1 MRILTD
7 FADQAVLLPL
17 ILAVGTILLALGW
30 GRAARAWAFAVPGT
44 LVAMLVLKIIFL
56 ACAPLWPDL
65 PLRSPSGHVAAAA
78 AVYGSIA
85 WLLGLR
91 PSWLM
96 AAAAAAVIGASR
108 LALGVHNP
116 AEVALGAVVGVLGTL
131 AFTALASPM
140 PRQPLRWPLL
150 AATGLVWAGFHGQQ
164 LGAEA
169 GIAAF
174 AADYI
179 RPLLSHYADEALGTA
194 GASGGLVPHGVAGKG
209 QVNVQTP

>member
-1 MRILTD
+1 MRALTD

-17 ILAVGTILLALGW
+17 IMAIGITLLALGR
-30 GRAARAWAFAVPGT
+30 GRAARAWALAVPGT
-44 LVAMLVLKIIFL
+44 LVVMLVLKIAFL

-65 PLRSPSGHVAAAA
+65 PLRSPSGHVAAAG

-85 WLLGLR
+85 WLLGFR

-116 AEVALGAVVGVLGTL
+116 AEVALGAAVGVLGTL
-131 AFTALASPM
+131 AFAALASPM

-150 AATGLVWAGFHGQQ
+150 AVMVLVWVGFYGQQ

-179 RPLLSHYADEALGTA
+179 RPLLSHDTDEALGTP
-194 GASGGLVPHGVAGKG
+194 GASGGLVPHGVAGEA
-209 QVNVQTP
+209 QVNVQAP

>member
-116 AEVALGAVVGVLGTL
+116 AEVALGAVVGGLLAVVVPGPAATL
-131 AFTALASPM
+131 TALLPDTVH
-140 PRQPLRWPLL
+140 RFRLRDTSAQVPVVTHVRLDIHPDGGVNRLRLL
-150 AATGLVWAGFHGQQ
+150 GEAAPSA
-164 LGAEA
+164 
-169 GIAAF
+169 
-174 AADYI
+174 
-179 RPLLSHYADEALGTA
+179 
-194 GASGGLVPHGVAGKG
+194 
-209 QVNVQTP
+209 